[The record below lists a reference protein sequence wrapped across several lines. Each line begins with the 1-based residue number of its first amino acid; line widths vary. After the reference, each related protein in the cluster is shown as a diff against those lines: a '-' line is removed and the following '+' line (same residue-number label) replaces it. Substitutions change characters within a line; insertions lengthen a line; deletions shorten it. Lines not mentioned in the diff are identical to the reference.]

1 MRIIFQEKSFLDPS
15 NFFFVLT
22 PVSSTALQMMM
33 MTEAEVNTAIL
44 FFLMF

>member
-1 MRIIFQEKSFLDPS
+1 MRIIFQKKSFLVPS
-15 NFFFVLT
+15 NFVLT
-22 PVSSTALQMMM
+22 PVSSTALQMM

>member
-33 MTEAEVNTAIL
+33 TEAEVNTAVL

>member
-1 MRIIFQEKSFLDPS
+1 MRIIFQKKSFLVPS
-15 NFFFVLT
+15 NFVLT